1 MPISLFSTAHAASR
15 PWASTAALA
24 ALALSLG
31 GCANFAGIGPKAR
44 MTEPQAL
51 GLQNAAAS
59 KPATTE
65 PAATRVAWWSR
76 FGDAQLDALVQKA
89 LDNQPNLRLAQARVE
104 RAQALAGVVGS
115 ADLPTVNASAEA
127 MRQRMTANGMYPP
140 PLAGNAWDM
149 PNAQVSASY
158 EFDFFGKNRAA
169 LDAALGQ
176 VRAAQADRQA
186 AELLLA
192 TQVTRSYFTLLRL
205 QALQDLAQRNLAQRE
220 HIVALVQARLN
231 AGLDSPT
238 ELRNSE
244 ATLPEIRLYLETLRE
259 QASLTRNALAALTGA
274 PLGLQDFQP
283 GSLARITALPTPQTM
298 PLDLLAN
305 RPDVAA
311 ARARVQAG
319 LSEVEVGKAQFY
331 PNINLV
337 AFAGLNSI
345 GFGNI
350 TKAGSEQWGVG
361 PAIRLPIFDGGR
373 LRSQLQGKSADVDVA
388 VETYNSLVVDAVRE
402 VADQVASLQSI
413 ARQAQEQQA
422 SQASAQTLYD
432 IASQRFAAGLGN
444 QALVLNAQ
452 TAVLAQERQA
462 IELQARALDAQ
473 AQLLRA
479 TGGSVPTA
487 AP

>member
-1 MPISLFSTAHAASR
+1 MPINLFSTAQVPWQRTAS
-15 PWASTAALA
+15 LA
-24 ALALSLG
+24 ALTLALG
-31 GCANFAGIGPKAR
+31 GCANFGGIGPQAQ
-44 MTEPQAL
+44 MTEAQAL
-51 GLQNAAAS
+51 GLHSTAAS
-59 KPATTE
+59 N
-65 PAATRVAWWSR
+65 PAATEIAAQGVAWWSR

-89 LDNQPNLRLAQARVE
+89 LDKQPSLRLAQSRVA
-104 RAQALAGVVGS
+104 RAQALAGVVES
-115 ADLPTVNASAEA
+115 ADLPNVTDSAEA
-127 MRQRMTANGMYPP
+127 MRQRITANGIYPP
-140 PLAGNAWDM
+140 PLAGNVIEM

-158 EFDFFGKNRAA
+158 EFDLFGKNRAA

-192 TQVTRSYFTLLRL
+192 SQVTRSYFTLLRL

-220 HIVALVQARLN
+220 HIVALVQSRLK
-231 AGLDSPT
+231 AGLDSPA
-238 ELRNSE
+238 ELQSSE
-244 ATLPEIRLYLETLRE
+244 ATLPEIRQYAEALRE
-259 QASLTRNALAALTGA
+259 QASLARNALAALTGE
-274 PLGLQDFQP
+274 PLGLQDLKP
-283 GSLARITALPTPQTM
+283 GTLARITALPTPRTM

-311 ARARVQAG
+311 ARARVEAV
-319 LSEVEVGKAQFY
+319 LSEVEVAKAQFY

-337 AFAGLNSI
+337 AFAGLNSV

-350 TKAGSEQWGVG
+350 SKAGSEQWGVG

-373 LRSQLQGKSADVDVA
+373 LRSQLKGKSADVDMA
-388 VETYNSLVVDAVRE
+388 IEAYNGLVVDAVRE

-413 ARQAQEQQA
+413 ARQSQEQQA
-422 SQASAQTLYD
+422 AQANAKTLYD
-432 IASQRFAAGLGN
+432 IAAQRFSAGLGN

-473 AQLLRA
+473 VQLLRA
-479 TGGSVPTA
+479 TGGSAPTA

>member
-1 MPISLFSTAHAASR
+1 MPLNLFSTAQMARRRNAALAGWTLALAGCANVGGIG
-15 PWASTAALA
+15 PQAHMTEAQTLGLQSTAA
-24 ALALSLG
+24 S
-31 GCANFAGIGPKAR
+31 
-44 MTEPQAL
+44 T
-51 GLQNAAAS
+51 
-59 KPATTE
+59 
-65 PAATRVAWWSR
+65 PAATGVAAQGGAWWSR

-89 LDNQPNLRLAQARVE
+89 VDKQPSLRLAQARVA

-115 ADLPTVNASAEA
+115 ADLPNVTASAEA
-127 MRQRMTANGMYPP
+127 MRQRITANGIYPP
-140 PLAGNAWDM
+140 PLAGTALDM

-158 EFDFFGKNRAA
+158 ELDLFGKNRAA

-220 HIVALVQARLN
+220 HIVALVQARLK
-231 AGLDSPT
+231 AGLDSPA
-238 ELRNSE
+238 ELQSSE
-244 ATLPEIRLYLETLRE
+244 ATLPEIRQYAEALRE
-259 QASLTRNALAALTGA
+259 QASLARNALAALTGE
-274 PLGLQDFQP
+274 PLGLQNLKP
-283 GSLARITALPTPQTM
+283 GTLARITALPTPRTM
-298 PLDLLAN
+298 PMDLLAN

-319 LSEVEVGKAQFY
+319 LSEVDVAKAQFY

-337 AFAGLNSI
+337 AFAGLNSV

-350 TKAGSEQWGVG
+350 SRAGSEQWGVG

-373 LRSQLQGKSADVDVA
+373 LRSQLKGKSADVDVA
-388 VETYNSLVVDAVRE
+388 IETYNGLVVDAVRE
-402 VADQVASLQSI
+402 VADQLASLQSI
-413 ARQAQEQQA
+413 ARQSQDQQA
-422 SQASAQTLYD
+422 AQANAKTLYD
-432 IASQRFAAGLGN
+432 IAAQRFSAGLGN

>member
-1 MPISLFSTAHAASR
+1 MPINLFSTAQVPWRRNAS
-15 PWASTAALA
+15 LA
-24 ALALSLG
+24 ALALTLG
-31 GCANFAGIGPKAR
+31 GCANFGGIGPQAQ
-44 MTEPQAL
+44 MTELQTL
-51 GLQNAAAS
+51 GLQNATAS

-65 PAATRVAWWSR
+65 PAAQGVAWWSR
-76 FGDAQLDALVQKA
+76 FGDAQLDTLVQKA
-89 LDNQPNLRLAQARVE
+89 LDKQPNLRLAQARVA
-104 RAQALAGVVGS
+104 RAQALAGVVES
-115 ADLPTVNASAEA
+115 ADLPNVTASAEA
-127 MRQRMTANGMYPP
+127 MRQRITANGIYPP
-140 PLAGNAWDM
+140 PLAGNVLEM
-149 PNAQVSASY
+149 PNAQISASY

-205 QALQDLAQRNLAQRE
+205 QALQDLAQRNVAQRE
-220 HIVALVQARLN
+220 HIVALVQSRLK
-231 AGLDSPT
+231 AGLDSPA
-238 ELRNSE
+238 ELQSSE
-244 ATLPEIRLYLETLRE
+244 ATLPEIRQYLESLRE
-259 QASLTRNALAALTGA
+259 QASLTRNALAALTGS
-274 PLGLQDFQP
+274 PLGLQDFKP
-283 GSLARITALPTPQTM
+283 GTLARISALPTPQSM

-319 LSEVEVGKAQFY
+319 LSEVDVAKAQFY

-350 TKAGSEQWGVG
+350 SKEGSQQWGVG
-361 PAIRLPIFDGGR
+361 PAIRLPLFDGGR
-373 LRSQLQGKSADVDVA
+373 LRSQLKGKSAEVDVA
-388 VETYNSLVVDAVRE
+388 IETYNVLVIDAVRE

-413 ARQAQEQQA
+413 ARQAQEQQTA
-422 SQASAQTLYD
+422 QASAQTLYD
-432 IASQRFAAGLGN
+432 IAAQRFAAGLGN

-479 TGGSVPTA
+479 TGGSVLTTA
-487 AP
+487 P